1 MAKNCNIITIE
12 ILSDYYNDD
21 KKNDFQKWRQ
31 QQDDD
36 DENHRIKRLRNL
48 AKASAA

>member
-21 KKNDFQKWRQ
+21 KKNDSQKWRQ
-31 QQDDD
+31 QD
-36 DENHRIKRLRNL
+36 KRTTKNKGLKGC
-48 AKASAA
+48 AT

>member
-12 ILSDYYNDD
+12 ILSDYYIDD

-31 QQDDD
+31 D
-36 DENHRIKRLRNL
+36 NKTTTTTKIIGLKGC
-48 AKASAA
+48 AT